1 MISISDVGVVIQ
13 GPILSRGRTM
23 DDLQPRDYDA
33 SVNVNKLF
41 AKASEAGAGV
51 VVVTWEG
58 EDVSNLDPVA
68 LNNTLIVEMP
78 KQKWGFRA
86 RNNFVGNNKY
96 KQFYSTLKG
105 AESLSQRGYK
115 YVLKIR
121 TDQEFPLEVFFQHV
135 SRMSDFEVETRIFT
149 PLLNLD
155 KPNMFYD
162 FYYFSRTTTMLE
174 FNQTLLSTKEL
185 CSNVHFDV
193 FYRWIT
199 RHEKI
204 RIRDLPLIY
213 PRQPHYTIKQ
223 INFIISGWSKDFG
236 VLPKDCWRGI
246 SWRGEPF
253 LVSAVKQSF
262 VFTESFSDE
271 IKSQI
276 AERKNSDRSRIDF
289 TAIMSFWISS
299 KLEDKLRVLR
309 INLVRLVNKVKHL
322 VRRRRFLSNKDK
334 IE

>member
-13 GPILSRGRTM
+13 GPILARGRTM
-23 DDLQPRDYDA
+23 NDLQPRDYDA

-41 AKASEAGAGV
+41 AKASQAGAGV

-58 EDVSNLDPVA
+58 EDVSKLEPGT

-78 KQKWGFRA
+78 RKKWRFRT
-86 RNNFVGNNKY
+86 RNNFLGNNKY

-121 TDQEFPLEVFFQHV
+121 TDQEFPLEVLFQHV
-135 SRMSDFEVETRIFT
+135 SRMSDFEVGSRIFT

-193 FYRWIT
+193 FYRWIS

-204 RIRDLPLIY
+204 RIKDLHLIY
-213 PRQPHYTIKQ
+213 PRQPHFTVKQ
-223 INFIISGWSKDFG
+223 INFIINGWIKDFG

-262 VFTESFSDE
+262 VFTESFSDD
-271 IKSQI
+271 IKFQI
-276 AERKNSDRSRIDF
+276 AERKNSNRSRIDF
-289 TAIMSFWISS
+289 FAMMSFWISS
-299 KLEDKLRVLR
+299 RLEDNIRMVR
-309 INLVRLVNKVKHL
+309 ANLVRLASRCTHL
-322 VRRRRFLSNKDK
+322 VRRRRLLSNKD
-334 IE
+334 